1 MAIDNEAQS
10 ILVKDIA
17 SYADAAF
24 DETTSLG
31 RSAAKFNEVG
41 QESVQQAKLLAEKNA
56 ETIKAL
62 GIIAE
67 IAEET
72 NLLSLNASIE
82 AARAGEQGRGFAV
95 VAEEVRKLAEE
106 SQNAAQQ
113 ITALIK
119 GIQDNTSDA
128 VASMEKGSRAVREG
142 SASVEKLRETFQAIN
157 AASNGVVERAQN
169 MIEELHAVS
178 EDTQNIN
185 EKSVRIAGKGDEVSQ
200 EMESVSAASE
210 EQSASATEIADASQS
225 LADLAQELQTS
236 LQKFRF

>member
-10 ILVKDIA
+10 TLVKDIV
-17 SYADAAF
+17 SYADVAF
-24 DETTSLG
+24 DETSSLG

-95 VAEEVRKLAEE
+95 VAEEVRKLAEQSRNATE
-106 SQNAAQQ
+106 SIKKTLNEMNKAVTD
-113 ITALIK
+113 ITA
-119 GIQDNTSDA
+119 S
-128 VASMEKGSRAVREG
+128 
-142 SASVEKLRETFQAIN
+142 IN
-157 AASNGVVERAQN
+157 AIEAMGREQAGAAERINDSLTKVV
-169 MIEELHAVS
+169 
-178 EDTQNIN
+178 DTS
-185 EKSVRIAGKGDEVSQ
+185 KALKAA
-200 EMESVSAASE
+200 ME
-210 EQSASATEIADASQS
+210 
-225 LADLAQELQTS
+225 
-236 LQKFRF
+236 

>member
-10 ILVKDIA
+10 TLVKDIV
-17 SYADAAF
+17 SYADVAF
-24 DETTSLG
+24 DETSSLG

-95 VAEEVRKLAEE
+95 VAEEVRKLAEQSRNATE
-106 SQNAAQQ
+106 SIKKTLNKMNKAVTD
-113 ITALIK
+113 ITASINAIEAMGREQAGAAERINASLTK
-119 GIQDNTSDA
+119 VVDTSKELK
-128 VASMEKGSRAVREG
+128 ASME
-142 SASVEKLRETFQAIN
+142 
-157 AASNGVVERAQN
+157 
-169 MIEELHAVS
+169 
-178 EDTQNIN
+178 
-185 EKSVRIAGKGDEVSQ
+185 
-200 EMESVSAASE
+200 
-210 EQSASATEIADASQS
+210 
-225 LADLAQELQTS
+225 
-236 LQKFRF
+236 

>member
-10 ILVKDIA
+10 TLVKDIV
-17 SYADAAF
+17 SYADVAF
-24 DETTSLG
+24 DETSSLG

-95 VAEEVRKLAEE
+95 VAEEVRKLAEQSRNATE
-106 SQNAAQQ
+106 SIKKTLNEMNKAVTD
-113 ITALIK
+113 ITASINAIEAMGREQAGAAERINASLTK
-119 GIQDNTSDA
+119 VVDTSKELKS
-128 VASMEKGSRAVREG
+128 SME
-142 SASVEKLRETFQAIN
+142 
-157 AASNGVVERAQN
+157 
-169 MIEELHAVS
+169 
-178 EDTQNIN
+178 
-185 EKSVRIAGKGDEVSQ
+185 
-200 EMESVSAASE
+200 
-210 EQSASATEIADASQS
+210 
-225 LADLAQELQTS
+225 
-236 LQKFRF
+236 

>member
-10 ILVKDIA
+10 TLVKDIV
-17 SYADAAF
+17 SYADVAF
-24 DETTSLG
+24 DETSSLG

-95 VAEEVRKLAEE
+95 VAEEVRKLAEQSRNATE
-106 SQNAAQQ
+106 SIKKTLNEMNKAVTD
-113 ITALIK
+113 ITASINAIEAMGREQAGAAERINASLTK
-119 GIQDNTSDA
+119 VVDTSKELK
-128 VASMEKGSRAVREG
+128 ASMG
-142 SASVEKLRETFQAIN
+142 
-157 AASNGVVERAQN
+157 
-169 MIEELHAVS
+169 
-178 EDTQNIN
+178 
-185 EKSVRIAGKGDEVSQ
+185 
-200 EMESVSAASE
+200 
-210 EQSASATEIADASQS
+210 
-225 LADLAQELQTS
+225 
-236 LQKFRF
+236 

>member
-1 MAIDNEAQS
+1 MSIDNEAQS
-10 ILVKDIA
+10 TLVKDIA

-95 VAEEVRKLAEE
+95 VAEEVRKLAEQSRNATE
-106 SQNAAQQ
+106 SIKKTLNEMNKAVTD
-113 ITALIK
+113 ITASINAIEAMGREQAGAAERINASLTK
-119 GIQDNTSDA
+119 VVDTSKELK
-128 VASMEKGSRAVREG
+128 ASME
-142 SASVEKLRETFQAIN
+142 
-157 AASNGVVERAQN
+157 
-169 MIEELHAVS
+169 
-178 EDTQNIN
+178 
-185 EKSVRIAGKGDEVSQ
+185 
-200 EMESVSAASE
+200 
-210 EQSASATEIADASQS
+210 
-225 LADLAQELQTS
+225 
-236 LQKFRF
+236 

>member
-10 ILVKDIA
+10 TLVKDIA

-95 VAEEVRKLAEE
+95 VAEEIRKLADDSENMAQEIRQVMDVLLSEAEQAVAAAEQVRQGNIEQQEALGETLSSVNGMLADIEE
-106 SQNAAQQ
+106 TVEGVKSIADGASTCVASNDVVSDAMSSLSAISQQNAASSE
-113 ITALIK
+113 TT
-119 GIQDNTSDA
+119 G
-128 VASMEKGSRAVREG
+128 
-142 SASVEKLRETFQAIN
+142 ASVQ
-157 AASNGVVERAQN
+157 
-169 MIEELHAVS
+169 EL
-178 EDTQNIN
+178 
-185 EKSVRIAGKGDEVSQ
+185 
-200 EMESVSAASE
+200 
-210 EQSASATEIADASQS
+210 SATVSN
-225 LADLAQELQTS
+225 LADSATGLRDVAEQLNNEMS
-236 LQKFRF
+236 FFK

>member
-10 ILVKDIA
+10 TLVKDIV
-17 SYADAAF
+17 SYADVAF
-24 DETTSLG
+24 DETSSLG

-95 VAEEVRKLAEE
+95 VAEEVRKLAEQ
-106 SQNAAQQ
+106 SRNA
-113 ITALIK
+113 L
-119 GIQDNTSDA
+119 
-128 VASMEKGSRAVREG
+128 
-142 SASVEKLRETFQAIN
+142 
-157 AASNGVVERAQN
+157 
-169 MIEELHAVS
+169 
-178 EDTQNIN
+178 
-185 EKSVRIAGKGDEVSQ
+185 
-200 EMESVSAASE
+200 
-210 EQSASATEIADASQS
+210 
-225 LADLAQELQTS
+225 
-236 LQKFRF
+236 

>member
-10 ILVKDIA
+10 TLVKDIV
-17 SYADAAF
+17 SYADVAF
-24 DETTSLG
+24 DETSSLG

-95 VAEEVRKLAEE
+95 VAEEVRKLAEQSRNATE
-106 SQNAAQQ
+106 SIKKTLNEMNKAVTD
-113 ITALIK
+113 ITASINAIEAMGREQAGAVERINASLTK
-119 GIQDNTSDA
+119 VVDTSKELK
-128 VASMEKGSRAVREG
+128 ASME
-142 SASVEKLRETFQAIN
+142 
-157 AASNGVVERAQN
+157 
-169 MIEELHAVS
+169 
-178 EDTQNIN
+178 
-185 EKSVRIAGKGDEVSQ
+185 
-200 EMESVSAASE
+200 
-210 EQSASATEIADASQS
+210 
-225 LADLAQELQTS
+225 
-236 LQKFRF
+236 

>member
-10 ILVKDIA
+10 TLVKDIV
-17 SYADAAF
+17 SYADVAF
-24 DETTSLG
+24 DETSSLG

-95 VAEEVRKLAEE
+95 VAEEVRKLAEQSRNSTE
-106 SQNAAQQ
+106 SIKKTLNEMNKAVTD
-113 ITALIK
+113 ITASINAIEAMGREQAGAAERINASLTK
-119 GIQDNTSDA
+119 VVDTSKELK
-128 VASMEKGSRAVREG
+128 ASME
-142 SASVEKLRETFQAIN
+142 
-157 AASNGVVERAQN
+157 
-169 MIEELHAVS
+169 
-178 EDTQNIN
+178 
-185 EKSVRIAGKGDEVSQ
+185 
-200 EMESVSAASE
+200 
-210 EQSASATEIADASQS
+210 
-225 LADLAQELQTS
+225 
-236 LQKFRF
+236 

>member
-10 ILVKDIA
+10 NLVKDIV
-17 SYADAAF
+17 SYADVAF
-24 DETTSLG
+24 DETSSLG

-95 VAEEVRKLAEE
+95 VAEEVRKLAEQSRNATE
-106 SQNAAQQ
+106 SIKKTLNEMNKAVTD
-113 ITALIK
+113 ITASINAIEAMGREQAGAAERINASLTK
-119 GIQDNTSDA
+119 VVDTSKELK
-128 VASMEKGSRAVREG
+128 ASME
-142 SASVEKLRETFQAIN
+142 
-157 AASNGVVERAQN
+157 
-169 MIEELHAVS
+169 
-178 EDTQNIN
+178 
-185 EKSVRIAGKGDEVSQ
+185 
-200 EMESVSAASE
+200 
-210 EQSASATEIADASQS
+210 
-225 LADLAQELQTS
+225 
-236 LQKFRF
+236 

>member
-10 ILVKDIA
+10 TLVKDIV
-17 SYADAAF
+17 SYADVAF
-24 DETTSLG
+24 DETSSLG

-95 VAEEVRKLAEE
+95 VAEEVRKLAEQSRNATE
-106 SQNAAQQ
+106 SIKKTLNEMNKAVTD
-113 ITALIK
+113 ITA
-119 GIQDNTSDA
+119 S
-128 VASMEKGSRAVREG
+128 
-142 SASVEKLRETFQAIN
+142 IN
-157 AASNGVVERAQN
+157 AIEAMGREQAGAAER
-169 MIEELHAVS
+169 I
-178 EDTQNIN
+178 
-185 EKSVRIAGKGDEVSQ
+185 R
-200 EMESVSAASE
+200 
-210 EQSASATEIADASQS
+210 
-225 LADLAQELQTS
+225 LQPS
-236 LQKFRF
+236 RQRDFEGNR